1 MLLATLAGLSGCGG
15 KRVAL
20 PSGDG
25 VPFPDAAAAYQAAV
39 QDCRGARTVTAT
51 LSLSGRAGST
61 RLRGDIDAGF
71 EAPEKVR
78 LEGRHPFGRPLFIL
92 GAGGPLA
99 TLLLP
104 RDSRVLQN
112 AATKDIVE
120 ALVGLPL
127 AGGAL
132 RSLVSGCGFGVADV
146 STGRS
151 YSGGWVAVDGGDATT
166 YLRQV
171 EGRWRV
177 VAATRP
183 PLTVHYSAFGLGRA
197 STLRLQA
204 SGPSV
209 ADVTARLSDVNI
221 NVSLDPAVFEVEV
234 PPAAEPLTLEELRRA
249 GPLGG
254 Q

>member
-1 MLLATLAGLSGCGG
+1 VLFAALAGFSACGG
-15 KRVAL
+15 KRVEL

-25 VPFPDAAAAYQAAV
+25 TPFPDAAAAYQAAV
-39 QDCRGARTVTAT
+39 QECRGARTVTAT

-61 RLRGDIDAGF
+61 RLRGDVDAGF
-71 EAPEKVR
+71 EAPDKVR
-78 LEGRHPFGRPLFIL
+78 LEGRHPLGRPVFIL
-92 GAGGPLA
+92 GAGGPVA

-104 RDSRVLQN
+104 RDNRVLRS
-112 AATKDIVE
+112 AATADIVE

-127 AGGAL
+127 GGTAL
-132 RSLVSGCGFGVADV
+132 RSLVSGCGFGAADV
-146 STGRS
+146 STGRA
-151 YSGGWVAVDGGDATT
+151 YSGGWVAVDSGDATT

-171 EGRWRV
+171 DGRWRV
-177 VAATRP
+177 LAATRS

-204 SGPSV
+204 TGPSV

-221 NVSLDPAVFEVEV
+221 NVALDPTAFEVEL
-234 PPAAEPLTLEELRRA
+234 PPGADPITLEELRRA